1 MQAVDSHEA
10 EPAGFTARQRS
21 RINHLRHRYIG
32 LDRLVRTIE
41 IYRDQDG
48 EALSLRVVNRGIFLA
63 VSMMVVLLFV
73 LAFVTSR
80 LPGIN
85 EIVVPLLSVPTE
97 VDVGAIVTDTVARQ
111 RNALFD
117 IAGVITLLV
126 SAIATARALRFGLSK
141 VAQGVPTRLPS
152 WLAPANLLIAAG
164 TAAIMLA
171 SWLLALTTVV
181 RTRAI
186 NIITGVDIPRMVID
200 FGKVGVVMLSI
211 TLLSAVLLH
220 IWRKILPQVSVRD
233 RLLASAGVGLLVTG
247 ANFVLLYSYISAL
260 LDPSAASGLV
270 LVFMTMAWVNA
281 VVRLLFLSEFWL
293 VAARQ
298 GCEGA

>member
-1 MQAVDSHEA
+1 MQAVDSNEA

-21 RINHLRHRYIG
+21 RITHLRRRHGG
-32 LDRLVRTIE
+32 LDRLVRAMET
-41 IYRDQDG
+41 YREQDG

-63 VSMMVVLLFV
+63 VSIMVMLLFV

-97 VDVGAIVTDTVARQ
+97 VDVGAIVTDTVAHQ

-126 SAIATARALRFGLSK
+126 SAIATARALRFGLSNI
-141 VAQGVPTRLPS
+141 AQGVATRLPS

-186 NIITGVDIPRMVID
+186 NTITGIDIPRMVID
-200 FGKVGVVMLSI
+200 LGKVGVVLLSI
-211 TLLSAVLLH
+211 TLLSAVLVH
-220 IWRKILPQVSVRD
+220 IWRRILPQVSVRD
-233 RLLASAGVGLLVTG
+233 RLQASAVVGLLVTG
-247 ANFVLLYSYISAL
+247 ANFALLYSYISAL

-293 VAARQ
+293 VAAQ
-298 GCEGA
+298 HGCEEG